1 MPHVNSYNQRDE
13 DGIFLYDKYNRRIGG
28 PYATE
33 EEATRASKAVSE
45 ALGERPVEDYRR
57 FLQETNPGIIGGQS
71 PIPKRRRELT
81 DEEFEAIFNQRA
93 REHRKGLL
101 DEAPDE
107 EMFRKNK
114 DSSFLDWLMPKAGAS
129 ERVGL
134 MPRER
139 ENIFDV
145 DALQEPRDRKLSPVE
160 QLADTEFRVQ
170 LNPQSKEYDEE
181 GVFVGDYSVARYS
194 DMYRNP
200 SKYTGVAVSRPGA
213 NVSVRAVHI
222 DTPTQLSDT
231 MPRRYGLKPG
241 QLLRRDKSYQISG
254 TMGGTQLPEEVMNHE
269 AFHDAAGS
277 AIKSEFMN
285 KDYQEKYNVL
295 SNSFVA
301 GLGISLA
308 EALAYHHT
316 RTYSKNPEALGQAT
330 RWLDK
335 AERTA
340 DNLMEDTD
348 PTKYRFTQGGKTTFT
363 LTKKEIG
370 SMYKEILIGRLPQFY
385 AAIEDA
391 AKKRHKALGYK

>member
-1 MPHVNSYNQRDE
+1 MAHVHSYSQRDE
-13 DGIFLYDKYNRRIGG
+13 DGIFLYDKNKRRIAG
-28 PYATE
+28 PYPSD
-33 EEATRASKAVSE
+33 EAADEASRAASRI
-45 ALGERPVEDYRR
+45 LGERPVGDYRKH
-57 FLQETNPGIIGGQS
+57 LAQ
-71 PIPKRRRELT
+71 
-81 DEEFEAIFNQRA
+81 
-93 REHRKGLL
+93 GLL
-101 DEAPDE
+101 PLEPE
-107 EMFRKNK
+107 
-114 DSSFLDWLMPKAGAS
+114 
-129 ERVGL
+129 GL
-134 MPRER
+134 F
-139 ENIFDV
+139 NV
-145 DALQEPRDRKLSPVE
+145 DRKLSPVE

-170 LNPQSKEYDEE
+170 LNPQ
-181 GVFVGDYSVARYS
+181 GVAKYSN
-194 DMYRNP
+194 MYRNP